1 MEHALMVGR
10 LQPYL
15 MEEKNKY
22 SQFIPDHASYPG
34 YQLCVEAQALF
45 FFYSCIGEKTRKY
58 QNQR

>member
-1 MEHALMVGR
+1 MEHALLVGG

-22 SQFIPDHASYPG
+22 SQFILDHAGLSAVCRG
-34 YQLCVEAQALF
+34 LGIIFLFTVAAL
-45 FFYSCIGEKTRKY
+45 GKRTHKY